1 MARGIGEN
9 PALSPAQHLQEIEY
23 PTTREEI
30 VEMAADNDAPTE
42 VINFLKCLPK
52 EQYDSYETAL
62 RDFAEAERRFGLSN
76 FGADDGPSRENINRS
91 DPTQHP

>member
-9 PALSPAQHLQEIEY
+9 PALSPAEHLRQIEY
-23 PTTREEI
+23 PATREEI
-30 VEMAADNDAPTE
+30 VETAADNEAPMD

-52 EQYDSYETAL
+52 EKYDSYEEAL
-62 RDFAEAERRFGLSN
+62 RDFGEAERRFGMSN
-76 FGADDGPSRENINRS
+76 FGSEGRSRENINRG